1 MLLTFPSSL
10 RFSASICASL
20 LCSVVLV
27 ACPLPDIC
35 VPFCR
40 RPPSP
45 AGTLLEFAKP
55 DVAPL
60 FGPSLPVEGGVRVV
74 ELLPE
79 PFAVP
84 TVLFAGTS
92 GALAAL
98 PAPLGSFPELF
109 NPPTLAG
116 PFGTPLT
123 PAVPA
128 PAAPAFGEPAGLV
141 APLVGPLAAPVAAEP
156 PADAPPPEELPPLPP
171 PPLCARAGIVPQ
183 DMNNAK
189 AIIKGLFMA
198 NSLIS

>member
-1 MLLTFPSSL
+1 LLGF
-10 RFSASICASL
+10 AA
-20 LCSVVLV
+20 
-27 ACPLPDIC
+27 LPA
-35 VPFCR
+35 
-40 RPPSP
+40 
-45 AGTLLEFAKP
+45 AG
-55 DVAPL
+55 
-60 FGPSLPVEGGVRVV
+60 GGFVV
-74 ELLPE
+74 ELLPDA
-79 PFAVP
+79 FAVP

-141 APLVGPLAAPVAAEP
+141 APLVGPLAAPVAA
-156 PADAPPPEELPPLPP
+156 DPPEELPPLPP

-189 AIIKGLFMA
+189 AIMRDLFMA
-198 NSLIS
+198 NSLIG